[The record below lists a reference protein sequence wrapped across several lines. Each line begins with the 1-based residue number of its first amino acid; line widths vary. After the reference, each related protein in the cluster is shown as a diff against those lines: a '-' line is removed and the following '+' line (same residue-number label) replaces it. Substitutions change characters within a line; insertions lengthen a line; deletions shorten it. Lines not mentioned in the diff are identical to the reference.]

1 MGRLW
6 ACTHFNS
13 ESRHAASSLK
23 SSLKRAPVV
32 HGSRVQVYFGPSGSS
47 NLAGPHPQSASIVVD
62 LSHAL
67 PSPLWL
73 DSWRDTWANTG
84 SQLCPNL
91 GPKLHRRGPNLGRI
105 STELRRCSVTRCQ
118 AKADVGQSA
127 PEIRP
132 IGPWSV

>member
-67 PSPLWL
+67 PS
-73 DSWRDTWANTG
+73 
-84 SQLCPNL
+84 LCGLTRGGTL
-91 GPKLHRRGPNLGRI
+91 GP
-105 STELRRCSVTRCQ
+105 TQ
-118 AKADVGQSA
+118 AANCVLT
-127 PEIRP
+127 
-132 IGPWSV
+132 